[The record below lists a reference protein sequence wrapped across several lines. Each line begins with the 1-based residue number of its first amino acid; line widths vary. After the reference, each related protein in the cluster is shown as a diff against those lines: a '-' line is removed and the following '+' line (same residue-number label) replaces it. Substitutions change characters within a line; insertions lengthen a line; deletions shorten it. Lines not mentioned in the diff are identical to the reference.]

1 MSVADKV
8 VARPV
13 LISITFALVAVVG
26 LYTLGELAL
35 DLMPESETP
44 RLSVSTSYSKASP
57 ESVEKAVTAVLE
69 SALVNVN
76 GLKKVSSSSS
86 EGSSRITLEFE
97 YGTDLDEA
105 TNDIRDKLDRVK
117 NALPDGAGSPRIFR
131 FDPNAMPILR
141 IAVSGKRA
149 PEELKELAEDYVAP
163 RLEQVDGIAQA
174 DVSGGRDKIVRV
186 ELSQNRLDAYNLTLT
201 GVASTLA
208 GQNLELS
215 GGTLSEGGRN
225 YLVRTTGEYRSLR
238 QIADTVVADKGGYG
252 VRLSDLGTVAEG
264 YRDETQAVFIN
275 GEPGVYI
282 ALTKASGSNSVQAA
296 DGVYAKLEE
305 IRGLLPADVDL
316 QIISDDTK
324 QIRDTIDNLVSSAYW
339 GAALAMAILFLF
351 LRSIKSTLIIG
362 ISIPLSLLVTL
373 LAMFL
378 AHITLNM
385 MTLTGLILGVGMIV
399 DASIVILENIYQYR
413 ERGAKPSVS
422 AVLGSHEMIS
432 AIVSSNL
439 TTVFVFIPVLFFKDR
454 LGMLGQLFSHM
465 IFTIVIALLSSLL
478 VAVFL
483 IPVLAGRF
491 LPLTT
496 REEKPLRN
504 PVLRA
509 LDGAV
514 EGALLALSRGYRYV
528 LEGAVRHRP
537 TTILLVAGSLA
548 LSLAFIPR
556 MNISLMPPST
566 DDSVNVNVNLPVGT
580 SLAET
585 KAVLLALQER
595 TLGEVRGIKNL
606 ITTAG
611 RGGSSYR
618 GQMTIQLPPYEQ
630 RIDDSN
636 TIRRMLRTFFPD
648 YPNASFSISQ
658 GRFQGMSG
666 SSDIDLVLRVQD
678 LDAGM
683 AAARSISDILKS
695 EVPDV
700 ADPSISLTEGLPQ
713 VEVVIDR
720 DRAYS
725 FGVSVQAAA
734 SEISA
739 SLNGTTATTYRVSGH
754 EYDVVVLFR
763 EADRSRI
770 PDLDRIFVKGSAGRV
785 PVANFAGLE
794 KSLGPVSIA
803 RENQS
808 RVIHVTADIVSDTRP
823 DRVEEK
829 IREAVAGSLVL
840 PEGVTLSYE
849 GSWKNIS
856 ETGGTFLL
864 ILTMALLLVFGVMAG
879 QYESFKDPFI
889 NLFTIPLLVIG
900 VVAVYVISG
909 QALSTFTAIGVVML
923 VGIVVNNGIVL
934 VDYTNLLVRRGVP
947 VRRACV
953 DAGESRLRPVLMTT
967 LTTILGLIPMAFFP
981 GENSSMIQPIGLTV
995 IGGLL
1000 SSTLITLFFIPVI
1013 YSYLNERRG
1022 RGEAEGGPA

>member
-618 GQMTIQLPPYEQ
+618 GQMTIQLPPYDQ

>member
-1 MSVADKV
+1 MSVADRV
-8 VARPV
+8 VDRPV
-13 LISITFALVAVVG
+13 LISIVFALVAVVG
-26 LYTLGELAL
+26 LYTLGDLAL
-35 DLMPESETP
+35 DLMPESEMP
-44 RLSVSTSYSKASP
+44 RLSVSTSYAKASP
-57 ESVEKAVTAVLE
+57 ESVEKSVTAVLE

-86 EGSSRITLEFE
+86 EGSSWITLEFA

-105 TNDIRDKLDRVK
+105 TNDIRDKLDRVR

-141 IAVSGKRA
+141 IAVSGKRSS
-149 PEELKELAEDYVAP
+149 EELKELAEDYIAP

-174 DVSGGRDKIVRV
+174 DVTGGRAKIVRV

-201 GVASTLA
+201 GVAATLA
-208 GQNLELS
+208 GQNLELA
-215 GGTLSEGGRN
+215 GGAISEGTRN

-252 VRLSDLGTVAEG
+252 VRLSDLGTVTEG
-264 YRDETQAVFIN
+264 YRDETQAVYIN

-282 ALTKASGSNSVQAA
+282 ALTKASGANSVQAA

-339 GAALAMAILFLF
+339 GAALAMGILFLF
-351 LRSIKSTLIIG
+351 LRSVKSTLIIG

-378 AHITLNM
+378 AGITLNM
-385 MTLTGLILGVGMIV
+385 MTMTGLILGVGMIV

-422 AVLGSHEMIS
+422 AVLGSHEMIA

-439 TTVFVFIPVLFFKDR
+439 TTVFVFIPVLFFKNR
-454 LGMLGQLFSHM
+454 LGMIGQLFSHM

-491 LPLTT
+491 LPLST
-496 REEKPLRN
+496 RREKPLRN

-509 LDGAV
+509 LDDGA
-514 EGALLALSRGYRYV
+514 EKALLALTRAYRYV
-528 LEGAVRHRP
+528 LEGAIRHRP
-537 TTILLVAGSLA
+537 TTVLLVAGSLA

-566 DDSVNVNVNLPVGT
+566 DDSVNVNVTLPVGT
-580 SLAET
+580 RLSET

-595 TLGEVRGIKNL
+595 TVADVRGIKNL

-618 GQMTIQLPPYEQ
+618 GQMTIQLPPFAQ

-636 TIRRMLRTFFPD
+636 TIRRKLRSYFQD

-666 SSDIDLVLRVQD
+666 SADIDLVLRVQD
-678 LDAGM
+678 LDSGM
-683 AAARSISDILKS
+683 SAARGIVDILKS
-695 EVPDV
+695 RVPDV

-739 SLNGTTATTYRVSGH
+739 SLNGVTATTYRKSGH
-754 EYDVVVLFR
+754 EYDVVLMLQ
-763 EADRSRI
+763 EPDRSKI
-770 PDLDRIFVKGSAGRV
+770 PDLQRIFVKGSSGRV
-785 PVANFAGLE
+785 PVANFASLE

-808 RVIHVTADIVSDTRP
+808 RVIHVTADIASDERP
-823 DRVEEK
+823 DRVEGK
-829 IREAVAGSLVL
+829 IRQAVAESLIL

-849 GSWKNIS
+849 GSWKSIS
-856 ETGGTFLL
+856 ETGGTFIL

-953 DAGESRLRPVLMTT
+953 EAGESRLRPVLMTT

-995 IGGLL
+995 IGGLA
-1000 SSTLITLFFIPVI
+1000 SSTFITLFFIPVL
-1013 YSYLNERRG
+1013 YSFLNERRG
-1022 RGEAEGGPA
+1022 HSKREAA

>member
-1 MSVADKV
+1 MSVADRV
-8 VARPV
+8 VERPV
-13 LISITFALVAVVG
+13 LISIVFALVAVVG
-26 LYTLGELAL
+26 LYTLGDLAL
-35 DLMPESETP
+35 DLMPESEMP
-44 RLSVSTSYSKASP
+44 RLSISTSYSKASP
-57 ESVEKAVTAVLE
+57 ESVENSVTSVLE
-69 SALVNVN
+69 SALINVS
-76 GLKKVSSSSS
+76 GLKKISSNSS
-86 EGSSRITLEFE
+86 EGSSRVTLEFD
-97 YGTDLDEA
+97 YGTDLEDA
-105 TNDIRDKLDRVK
+105 TNDIRDKLDRVR
-117 NALPDGAGSPRIFR
+117 NALPDDAGDPRIFR

-141 IAVSGKRA
+141 IAVSGKRS
-149 PEELKELAEDYVAP
+149 PEELKELAEDYIAP

-174 DVSGGRDKIVRV
+174 DVTGGRGKIVRV

-201 GVASTLA
+201 GVAATLA

-215 GGTLSEGGRN
+215 GGAISEGGRN
-225 YLVRTTGEYRSLR
+225 YLVRTTGEYRNLR
-238 QIADTVVADKGGYG
+238 QIADTVVADKAGYG

-264 YRDETQAVFIN
+264 YRDETQAVYIN

-305 IRGLLPADVDL
+305 VRELLPSDVDL
-316 QIISDDTK
+316 QVISDETK

-339 GAALAMAILFLF
+339 GAALAMGILFLF
-351 LRSIKSTLIIG
+351 LRSLKSTVIIG
-362 ISIPLSLLVTL
+362 ISIPLSMLVTL

-378 AHITLNM
+378 ADITLNM
-385 MTLTGLILGVGMIV
+385 MTMTGLILGVGMIV

-422 AVLGSHEMIS
+422 AVLGSHEMIA

-454 LGMLGQLFSHM
+454 LGMIGQIFSHM
-465 IFTIVIALLSSLL
+465 VFTIVISLLSSLL

-491 LPLTT
+491 LPLST

-504 PVLRA
+504 PGLRA
-509 LDGAV
+509 LDDAV
-514 EGALLALSRGYRYV
+514 EGTLRALTRGYRHV

-537 TTILLVAGSLA
+537 TTVLLVAGSLA
-548 LSLAFIPR
+548 LSLTFIPR
-556 MNISLMPPST
+556 MNISLIPPST
-566 DDSVNVNVNLPVGT
+566 DDSVSLNVNLPVGT
-580 SLAET
+580 ALSET
-585 KAVLLALQER
+585 KAVLLSLQER
-595 TLGEVRGIKNL
+595 ALGEVRGIKNL

-618 GQMTIQLPPYEQ
+618 GQITIQLPVFAE

-636 TIRRMLRTFFPD
+636 AVRRKMRAFFPD

-666 SSDIDLVLRVQD
+666 SSDIDIVLRVQD
-678 LDAGM
+678 LDSGM
-683 AAARSISDILKS
+683 STARAIVDILES
-695 EVPDV
+695 GVPDV
-700 ADPSISLTEGLPQ
+700 AEPSISLTEGLPQ

-739 SLNGTTATTYRVSGH
+739 SLNGYTATTYRASGH
-754 EYDVVVLFR
+754 EYDVVLLFR
-763 EADRSRI
+763 EQDRAKV
-770 PDLDRIFVKGSAGRV
+770 PDLQRIFVKGTAGRV
-785 PVANFAGLE
+785 PVANFASLE

-808 RVIHVTADIVSDTRP
+808 RVIHVTADIVSDERP
-823 DRVEEK
+823 DRVEAK
-829 IREAVAGSLVL
+829 IREAVAQSLVL
-840 PEGVTLSYE
+840 PEGITLGYE
-849 GSWKNIS
+849 GSWKSIS
-856 ETGGTFLL
+856 ETGGTFVL

-900 VVAVYVISG
+900 VVAVYLISG

-923 VGIVVNNGIVL
+923 VGIVVNNGIIL

-947 VRRACV
+947 VRQACV
-953 DAGESRLRPVLMTT
+953 EAGESRLRPVLMTT

-995 IGGLL
+995 IGGLA
-1000 SSTLITLFFIPVI
+1000 SSTFITLFFIPVM

-1022 RGEAEGGPA
+1022 HKKREAA

>member
-1 MSVADKV
+1 MSVADRV
-8 VARPV
+8 VDRPV
-13 LISITFALVAVVG
+13 LISIVFALVAVVG
-26 LYTLGELAL
+26 LYTLGDLAL
-35 DLMPESETP
+35 DLMPESEMP
-44 RLSVSTSYSKASP
+44 RLSVSTSYAKASP
-57 ESVEKAVTAVLE
+57 ESVEKSVTAVLE

-86 EGSSRITLEFE
+86 EGSSRITLEFA
-97 YGTDLDEA
+97 YGTNLEDA
-105 TNDIRDKLDRVK
+105 TNDIRDKLDRVR

-141 IAVSGKRA
+141 IAVSGKRSS
-149 PEELKELAEDYVAP
+149 EELKELAEDYIAP

-174 DVSGGRDKIVRV
+174 DVTGGRAKIVRV

-201 GVASTLA
+201 GVAATLA
-208 GQNLELS
+208 GQNLELA
-215 GGTLSEGGRN
+215 GGAISEGTRN

-252 VRLSDLGTVAEG
+252 VRLSDLGTVTEG
-264 YRDETQAVFIN
+264 YRDETQAVYIN

-282 ALTKASGSNSVQAA
+282 ALTKASGANSVQAA

-339 GAALAMAILFLF
+339 GAALAMGILFLF
-351 LRSIKSTLIIG
+351 LRSVKSTLIIG

-378 AHITLNM
+378 AGITLNM
-385 MTLTGLILGVGMIV
+385 MTMTGLILGVGMIV

-422 AVLGSHEMIS
+422 AVLGSHEMIA

-439 TTVFVFIPVLFFKDR
+439 TTVFVFIPVLFFKNR
-454 LGMLGQLFSHM
+454 LGMIGQLFSHM

-478 VAVFL
+478 VSVFL

-491 LPLTT
+491 LPLST
-496 REEKPLRN
+496 RREKPLRN

-509 LDGAV
+509 LDDGA
-514 EGALLALSRGYRYV
+514 EKALLALTRAYRYV
-528 LEGAVRHRP
+528 LEGAIRHRP
-537 TTILLVAGSLA
+537 TTVLLVAGSLA

-566 DDSVNVNVNLPVGT
+566 DDSVNVNVTLPVGT
-580 SLAET
+580 RLSET

-595 TLGEVRGIKNL
+595 TVADVRGIKNL

-618 GQMTIQLPPYEQ
+618 GQMTIQLPPFAR

-636 TIRRMLRTFFPD
+636 TIRRKLRSYFQD

-666 SSDIDLVLRVQD
+666 SADIDLVLRVQD
-678 LDAGM
+678 LDSGM
-683 AAARSISDILKS
+683 SAARGIVDILKS
-695 EVPDV
+695 RVPDV

-739 SLNGTTATTYRVSGH
+739 SLNGVTATTYRKSGH
-754 EYDVVVLFR
+754 EYDVVLMLQ
-763 EADRSRI
+763 EPDRSKI
-770 PDLDRIFVKGSAGRV
+770 PDLQRIFVKGSSGRV
-785 PVANFAGLE
+785 PVANFASLE

-808 RVIHVTADIVSDTRP
+808 RVIHVTADIASDERP
-823 DRVEEK
+823 DRVEGK
-829 IREAVAGSLVL
+829 IRQAVAESLIL

-849 GSWKNIS
+849 GSWKSIS
-856 ETGGTFLL
+856 ETGGTFIL

-953 DAGESRLRPVLMTT
+953 EAGESRLRPVLMTT

-995 IGGLL
+995 IGGLA
-1000 SSTLITLFFIPVI
+1000 SSTFITLFFIPVL
-1013 YSYLNERRG
+1013 YSFLNERRG
-1022 RGEAEGGPA
+1022 HSKREAA